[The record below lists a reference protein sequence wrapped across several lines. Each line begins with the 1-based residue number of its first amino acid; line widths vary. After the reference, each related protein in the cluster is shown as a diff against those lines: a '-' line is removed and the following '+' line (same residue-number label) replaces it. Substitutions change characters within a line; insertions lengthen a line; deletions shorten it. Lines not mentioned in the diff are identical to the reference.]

1 MALIRW
7 NPWSLDRFFDEDFSF
22 PTIPALNRVLD
33 QGLNLYET
41 DDAIVAEVAVPGI
54 PEDRI
59 DVSVDEDG
67 IVRITAS
74 YEDKQEDRSKRRY
87 FMSSAASSFN
97 YAFRLPQGVVSDQEP
112 MCEFDNGMLRLKFT
126 KQQKQAPRKIKVSN
140 KRKGGKEDGK

>member
-1 MALIRW
+1 MPKYSMSIIRW

-74 YEDKQEDRSKRRY
+74 YEDKQEDRSKWNVKTEVY
-87 FMSSAASSFN
+87 KAAKTS
-97 YAFRLPQGVVSDQEP
+97 PQKDQS
-112 MCEFDNGMLRLKFT
+112 LK
-126 KQQKQAPRKIKVSN
+126 
-140 KRKGGKEDGK
+140 